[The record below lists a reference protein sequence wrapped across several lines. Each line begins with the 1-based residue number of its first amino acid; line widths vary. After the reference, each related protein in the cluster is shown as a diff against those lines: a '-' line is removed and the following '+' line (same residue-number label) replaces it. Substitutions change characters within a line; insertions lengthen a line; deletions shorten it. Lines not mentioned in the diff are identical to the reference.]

1 LKFFSKNIDYK
12 INEEFIKL
20 LRKGDSNALH
30 FFYNR
35 YASSIYTVIL
45 RYIINVQDA
54 EDLLQDSLIKILES
68 LNKFQ
73 FVDENSLK
81 AWMKKIS
88 IHTTINHM
96 RNRNK
101 IQNVDEF
108 PIDLISNFEAEID
121 NNFTL
126 PDIEPEQLFAVIA
139 ELPTGYR
146 TVLNLFVFENYSHKE
161 IASQLN
167 ISENTSKT
175 QLLKARKLLKSKLE
189 SKYSL
194 MKINEYGK

>member
-20 LRKGDSNALH
+20 LRKGDSTALH

-45 RYIINVQDA
+45 RYINNVQDA

-68 LNKFQ
+68 LHKFQ
-73 FVDENSLK
+73 FVDENSFK

>member
-1 LKFFSKNIDYK
+1 MKFFSKNIDYK
-12 INEEFIKL
+12 INDEFIKL
-20 LRKGDSNALH
+20 LRKGDSNALQL
-30 FFYNR
+30 FYNR

-45 RYIINVQDA
+45 RYINNVQDA

-68 LNKFQ
+68 LKNFQ
-73 FVDENSLK
+73 FVDENSFK
-81 AWMKKIS
+81 AWMKKIA
-88 IHTTINHM
+88 INTTLNNI

-101 IQNVDEF
+101 MQTFEEF
-108 PIDLISNFEAEID
+108 PIDLISNFDAEND

-126 PDIEPEQLFAVIA
+126 PDIEQEQLFAIIA
-139 ELPTGYR
+139 ELPKGYK

-161 IASQLN
+161 IATQLN

-189 SKYSL
+189 KKYSL

>member
-1 LKFFSKNIDYK
+1 MQL
-12 INEEFIKL
+12 
-20 LRKGDSNALH
+20 
-30 FFYNR
+30 FYNR

-45 RYIINVQDA
+45 RYINHIEDA
-54 EDLLQDSLIKILES
+54 EDLLQDSLIKILDS
-68 LNKFQ
+68 LHKFQ
-73 FVDENSLK
+73 FVDETSFVS
-81 AWMKKIS
+81 WMKKIA
-88 IHTTINHM
+88 INTTLNYI
-96 RNRNK
+96 RNKNK
-101 IQNVDEF
+101 IQNVEEF
-108 PIDLISNFEAEID
+108 PIDLISNFDAEIE
-121 NNFTL
+121 NNYTL

-161 IASQLN
+161 IAAQLN

-189 SKYSL
+189 TKYSF

>member
-1 LKFFSKNIDYK
+1 MKFFSKNIDYK

-20 LRKGDSNALH
+20 LRKGDSNALQL
-30 FFYNR
+30 FYNR

-45 RYIINVQDA
+45 RYINNVQDA

-68 LNKFQ
+68 LKNFQ
-73 FVDENSLK
+73 FVDENSFK
-81 AWMKKIS
+81 SWMKKIA
-88 IHTTINHM
+88 INTTFNYI

-101 IQNVDEF
+101 MQTFEEF
-108 PIDLISNFEAEID
+108 PIDLISNFDAEND

-126 PDIEPEQLFAVIA
+126 PDIEQEQLFAIIA
-139 ELPTGYR
+139 ELPKGYK

-161 IASQLN
+161 IATQLN

-189 SKYSL
+189 AKYSL

>member
-1 LKFFSKNIDYK
+1 MKFFSKNIDYK
-12 INEEFIKL
+12 INDDFIKL

-45 RYIINVQDA
+45 RYINNVQDA

-68 LNKFQ
+68 LQKFQ
-73 FVDENSLK
+73 FVDENSFK

-88 IHTTINHM
+88 IHATINYI
-96 RNRNK
+96 RTRNK
-101 IQNVDEF
+101 IQHLEEF
-108 PIDLISNFEAEID
+108 PIDLISNFDAELD
-121 NNFTL
+121 LNFTL
-126 PDIEPEQLFAVIA
+126 PEIEPEELFAVIA
-139 ELPTGYR
+139 ELPTGYK

-161 IASQLN
+161 IATQLN

-189 SKYSL
+189 KKYSL

>member
-1 LKFFSKNIDYK
+1 MKFFSKNIDYK
-12 INEEFIKL
+12 INDEFITL

-35 YASSIYTVIL
+35 YASSIFTVIL
-45 RYIINVQDA
+45 RYINNVQDA

-68 LNKFQ
+68 LQKFQ
-73 FVDENSLK
+73 FVDENSFK
-81 AWMKKIS
+81 SWMKKIS
-88 IHTTINHM
+88 IHATLNHI

-101 IQNVDEF
+101 IQNWEEY
-108 PIDLISNFEAEID
+108 PIDLISNLDAEQD
-121 NNFTL
+121 LNFTL
-126 PDIEPEQLFAVIA
+126 PEIDSEELFALIA
-139 ELPTGYR
+139 ELPTGYK

-161 IASQLN
+161 IATQLN

-175 QLLKARKLLKSKLE
+175 QLLKARKLLKTKLE
-189 SKYSL
+189 KKYSL

>member
-1 LKFFSKNIDYK
+1 MKFFSKNIDYK
-12 INEEFIKL
+12 INDEFIKL

-45 RYIINVQDA
+45 RYVNNVQDA

-68 LNKFQ
+68 LQKFQ
-73 FVDENSLK
+73 FVDENSFK

-88 IHTTINHM
+88 IHTTINYI
-96 RNRNK
+96 RTRNK
-101 IQNVDEF
+101 IQHLEEI
-108 PIDLISNFEAEID
+108 PIDLISNFDAELD
-121 NNFTL
+121 LNFTL
-126 PDIEPEQLFAVIA
+126 PEIEPKELFAVIA
-139 ELPTGYR
+139 ELPTGYK

-161 IASQLN
+161 IATQLN

-189 SKYSL
+189 KKYSL

>member
-1 LKFFSKNIDYK
+1 MNFFSKNIDFK

-20 LRKGDSNALH
+20 LRKGDSKALH

-35 YASSIYTVIL
+35 FASSIYTVIL
-45 RYIINVQDA
+45 RYINNVQDA

-68 LNKFQ
+68 LQKFQ
-73 FVDENSLK
+73 FVDEISFK
-81 AWMKKIS
+81 AWMKKIA
-88 IHTTINHM
+88 INTTLSYI

-101 IQNVDEF
+101 MDTFEEF
-108 PIDLISNFEAEID
+108 PIDLISNFEAELD
-121 NNFTL
+121 QNFTL
-126 PDIEPEQLFAVIA
+126 PEIEPQELFAVIA

-161 IASQLN
+161 IATQLN

-189 SKYSL
+189 KKYSL